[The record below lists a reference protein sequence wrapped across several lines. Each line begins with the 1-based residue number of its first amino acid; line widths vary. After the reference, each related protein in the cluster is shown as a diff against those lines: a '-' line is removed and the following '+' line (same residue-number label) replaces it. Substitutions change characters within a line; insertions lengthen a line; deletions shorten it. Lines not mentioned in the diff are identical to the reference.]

1 MAAPTS
7 MTPAGHGLPPVEALS
22 SIEDGHPLHC
32 GDSRMRIAPD
42 GTWFHE
48 GAPIGRKELVRLF
61 STLLRKDDT
70 GFVLVTPAE
79 KLSIAV
85 EDAPFIAVLLEAE
98 GAGPSQQLHFTTNIG
113 DVVTAGTDNALHFK
127 TVDETPLP
135 YLHVRHG
142 LTAKAARPVY
152 YQLADLAVMHQARLG
167 VWSGGL
173 FFAFDA

>member
-1 MAAPTS
+1 MAATPL
-7 MTPAGHGLPPVEALS
+7 MTLALGRGLPPVENW
-22 SIEDGHPLHC
+22 HPLHC
-32 GDSRMRIAPD
+32 GDSLMRIAPD

-85 EDAPFIAVLLEAE
+85 EDAPFIAVLLEVE
-98 GAGPSQQLHFTTNIG
+98 GAGPGQQLHFTTNVG
-113 DVVTAGTDNALHFK
+113 DVVTAGADNALLFK
-127 TVDETPLP
+127 TMDGAPLP
-135 YLHVRHG
+135 YLHVRRG

-152 YQLADLAVMHQARLG
+152 YQLADLAVTHDDRLG
-167 VWSGGL
+167 VWSRGI
-173 FFAFDA
+173 FFAFES